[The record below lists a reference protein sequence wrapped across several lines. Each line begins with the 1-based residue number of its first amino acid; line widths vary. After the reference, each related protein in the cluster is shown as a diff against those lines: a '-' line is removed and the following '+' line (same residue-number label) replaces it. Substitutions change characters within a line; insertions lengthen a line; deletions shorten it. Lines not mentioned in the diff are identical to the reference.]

1 MIRKMSPVKLSDETK
16 QNIQKQLNAQIVE
29 RSAPKSTD
37 PKHFPV
43 FSIPAGQKILIYVP
57 NHTVQLEDGSHQ
69 LRMDMPI
76 LHPVQ
81 DGNRFRYFRC
91 INGIVDDE
99 AGYDGTCPLCEGT
112 SEPWDLARA
121 KIEQKCK
128 AQGLDPEDTEN
139 KDVKAIRT
147 AEFGDRVLKEGD
159 RYYTFPIVVFET
171 DKDCKQFRKDDKGNI
186 KYTIQWYNI
195 RESKYADTWGKAIAE
210 MEDEPETPAGYFFVL
225 SYVYDTK
232 GKQPNSRDAAKNLSV
247 HPKTKIGTLKG
258 MDKLKEQLDKQT
270 EEWTPE
276 KAAETVISNN
286 LFSKED
292 LEGAANDLLA
302 STRTMLAMM
311 QGMPDAGAT
320 PAISA
325 PNAVPAL
332 QLGAKVETSE
342 TPVSMD
348 ETDED
353 FTLVEDI

>member
-1 MIRKMSPVKLSDETK
+1 MIRRMKPVTLSDATR
-16 QNIQKQLNAQIVE
+16 QNIHKQLNAQTIE

-57 NHTVQLEDGSHQ
+57 NHVVELEDGTHQ

-91 INGIVDDE
+91 INGIVDEE
-99 AGYDGTCPLCEGT
+99 AGFDGTCPLCDGT
-112 SEPWDLARA
+112 AEPWDLARA
-121 KIEQKCK
+121 RIEQKCK
-128 AQGLDPEDTEN
+128 AQGLDPEDKEN
-139 KDVKAIRT
+139 KDVKSIRMS
-147 AEFGDRVLKEGD
+147 EFGDRVLKEGD

-171 DKDCKQFRKDDKGNI
+171 DKDCKTFVKDDNGNV

-195 RESKYADTWGKAIAE
+195 SEKKYADTWGKAIAE

-225 SYVYDTK
+225 SYQYDTK
-232 GKQPNSRDAAKNLSV
+232 GKQPNSRDAARALSV
-247 HPKTKIGTLKG
+247 HPKTKIGTMKG
-258 MDKLKEQLDKQT
+258 MDKLKEHLDAQT
-270 EEWTPE
+270 EGWTPE

-292 LEGAANDLLA
+292 LEGAAADLLA
-302 STRTMLAMM
+302 NTRSMLAMY
-311 QGMPDAGAT
+311 QGMGDGDGGNT
-320 PAISA
+320 PAIATSTPTLSLGGKVDETA
-325 PNAVPAL
+325 PA
-332 QLGAKVETSE
+332 
-342 TPVSMD
+342 VSMD

-353 FTLVEDI
+353 FDLAGDV